1 MFPYF
6 VVLTIIMLL
15 VYANKSENKYIK
27 LKDISIFFSMV
38 ILIAFAGLRN
48 VSVGTDTGNYVGMFT
63 NFQFENKS
71 IFEIETTLER
81 GYLIL
86 QKIALAISTDYW
98 SLLTLIAA
106 VCVFC
111 NFYIIKKLS
120 QNIRLSIF
128 IYISL
133 AVYVVFFNAA
143 RQGLAISISAISIL
157 YIVRKDFLR
166 FIICIVIASFFHR
179 TVLIMLPFYFILR
192 IPFTY
197 KKALLF
203 FVIGFA
209 AFYSFSKVITVFDST
224 VEERYAVYEDRGATG
239 GELLA
244 LFFIVLA
251 AFLMRLRNK
260 ITLPNLKLY
269 DVYLNLCLFTAIIY
283 IVVIFTGSDVN
294 FIRITNYF
302 AIGFVLIWPI
312 VFKDVKLFRQSHIK
326 SLFVVVHL
334 LFYAIYLSKM
344 SNLTPYLLNLNLL

>member
-27 LKDISIFFSMV
+27 ITDISIFFSMV
-38 ILIAFAGLRN
+38 ILIAFAGLRS
-48 VSVGTDTGNYVGMFT
+48 VSVGTDTGNYARMFADLR
-63 NFQFENKS
+63 FENRS
-71 IFEIETTLER
+71 VFEIETSVEK
-81 GYLIL
+81 GYVLL
-86 QKIALAISTDYW
+86 QKIALGISTDYW
-98 SLLTLIAA
+98 SILTLVA
-106 VCVFC
+106 VICVFC

-120 QNIRLSIF
+120 HNIRLSIF
-128 IYISL
+128 IYITL

-166 FIICIVIASFFHR
+166 FIICVFIASLFHR

-209 AFYSFSKVITVFDST
+209 AFYSFSKIISVFDSS

-244 LFFIVLA
+244 VFFILLA
-251 AFLMRLRNK
+251 AFLIRLRNR

-283 IVVIFTGSDVN
+283 VVVIITGSDVN

-302 AIGFVLIWPI
+302 AIGFVLIWPV
-312 VFKDVKLFRQSHIK
+312 VFKDVKLFQQSHGK
-326 SLFVVVHL
+326 FLFVVVHL
-334 LFYAIYLSKM
+334 LFYAVYLFKM
-344 SNLTPYLLNLNLL
+344 ANLTPYQLNPNIL